1 MKFIKENKGIF
12 LFYICVSLVMA
23 FWVVKVEKDNDRMMH
38 EKNAYVLTNY
48 R

>member
-1 MKFIKENKGIF
+1 MKFIKENKGLL
-12 LFYICVSLVMA
+12 LFYLCMELVMT
-23 FWVVKVEKDNDRMMH
+23 FWVEKVERENDRMMH